1 MVLRRQAQQSEFEG
15 KHSDLTKQILRTFFD
30 LHTELG
36 YGFLEKVYENSLA
49 ILLRERGMKIQ
60 QQVPIHVCFRGQVVG
75 EYIAD
80 MLVNDVVMLELKAVN
95 KINED
100 HAAQLLNYLK
110 ATDVEIG
117 LVLNF
122 GQTAEFRRRVY
133 DNDRKGSKSWM
144 KK

>member
-1 MVLRRQAQQSEFEG
+1 MVLRRQAQQAEFEG
-15 KHSDLTKQILRTFFD
+15 KHSDLTKRILRAFFD

-36 YGFLEKVYENSLA
+36 YGFSEKVFENSLA
-49 ILLRERGMKIQ
+49 ILLLERGIKVQ
-60 QQVPIHVCFRGQVVG
+60 QQVPIRVYFHGQVVG

-80 MLVNDVVMLELKAVN
+80 MLINDVVMLELKAVS

-100 HAAQLLNYLK
+100 HAAQSLNYLK
-110 ATDVEIG
+110 ATDIEVG

-133 DNDRKGSKSWM
+133 DNDRKGSMSWM

>member
-1 MVLRRQAQQSEFEG
+1 MVFRQPVQRPEFAG
-15 KHSDLTKQILRTFFD
+15 KYSDLTKQILRAFFD

-36 YGFLEKVYENSLA
+36 YGFSEKVYENSLL
-49 ILLRERGMKIQ
+49 ILLRERGMIVQ
-60 QQVPIHVCFRGQVVG
+60 QQMPIQVHFHNQVVG
-75 EYIAD
+75 EYFAD
-80 MLVNDVVMLELKAVN
+80 LLVNEVVLLELKAVS

-110 ATDVEIG
+110 ATDIEVG

-133 DNDRKGSKSWM
+133 DNARKGSKSWM
-144 KK
+144 KA

>member
-1 MVLRRQAQQSEFEG
+1 MVLRRQAKESDFEG
-15 KHSDLTKQILRTFFD
+15 KHSDLTRQILRAFFN

-36 YGFLEKVYENSLA
+36 YGFSEKVYENSLA
-49 ILLRERGMKIQ
+49 IFLRELGMKVQ
-60 QQVPIHVCFRGQVVG
+60 QQVLIHVYYHGQAVG

-80 MLVNDVVMLELKAVN
+80 MLVNDIVMLELKAVS

-110 ATDVEIG
+110 ATDIEVG

-133 DNDRKGSKSWM
+133 DNDRKGSRSWM

>member
-1 MVLRRQAQQSEFEG
+1 MVLRRQAKESEFEG
-15 KHSDLTKQILRTFFD
+15 KHSDLTRQILRAFFN

-36 YGFLEKVYENSLA
+36 YGFSEKVYENSLA
-49 ILLRERGMKIQ
+49 IFLRELGMKVQ
-60 QQVPIHVCFRGQVVG
+60 QQVPIHVYYHGQAVG

-80 MLVNDVVMLELKAVN
+80 MLVNDIVMLELKAVS

-110 ATDVEIG
+110 ATDIEVG

-133 DNDRKGSKSWM
+133 DNDRKGSRSWM

>member
-1 MVLRRQAQQSEFEG
+1 MVLKRQAQQSEFEG
-15 KHSDLTKQILRTFFD
+15 KHSDLTKQILRVFFD

-36 YGFLEKVYENSLA
+36 YGFSEKVYENSLA
-49 ILLRERGMKIQ
+49 ILLRECGMKVQ
-60 QQVPIHVCFRGQVVG
+60 QQVPIRVCFHGQVVG

-110 ATDVEIG
+110 ATDVEVG

-133 DNDRKGSKSWM
+133 DNDRKGSRSWIT
-144 KK
+144 K